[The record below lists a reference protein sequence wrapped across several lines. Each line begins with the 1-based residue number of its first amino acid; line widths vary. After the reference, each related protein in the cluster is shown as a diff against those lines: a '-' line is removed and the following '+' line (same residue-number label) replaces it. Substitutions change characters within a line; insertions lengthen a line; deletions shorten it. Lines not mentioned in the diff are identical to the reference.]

1 MQTSQTAVPGCAVM
15 DGNHRDTDGH
25 TPTHAQVPVQDPNG
39 NGRRCCKMKAPSLVA
54 SWVRTQSPLQAWNWL
69 PLTPTTTKYHLN
81 LNVNNVSRHPH
92 IRSSPVLGLR
102 RLSKCPPPW
111 TGLCCGLEC
120 LSCPIWLEHVLSS
133 GPMIYPLFFSIF
145 DLCYLY

>member
-1 MQTSQTAVPGCAVM
+1 RFQVARSWTATIEIRTAT
-15 DGNHRDTDGH
+15 HS
-25 TPTHAQVPVQDPNG
+25 PTLPVQDPNG

-54 SWVRTQSPLQAWNWL
+54 SQVRTQSPPQAWNWL

-102 RLSKCPPPW
+102 ALFKGPLRE
-111 TGLCCGLEC
+111 LESAVWSVC
-120 LSCPIWLEHVLSS
+120 LARYGWSTSS
-133 GPMIYPLFFSIF
+133 HLGQ
-145 DLCYLY
+145 